1 KYRLLVRVARKFQRT
16 QPNTSLS
23 NNTGI
28 PSTRVSPHSITKKT
42 TRTEAKTSR
51 LHGKCNYVTS
61 NYKLAK
67 ELEVSN
73 ALIHMDA
80 STSASKH
87 SPASSAAYDDE
98 IDGKID
104 EILEYDSLVK
114 HTQCYSSLCNYQPCS
129 KKTHTFLNKRTD
141 SFFVLITIE
150 RAFTGVLADTG
161 CNISTI
167 SPNLANFLKIKIP
180 HM

>member
-1 KYRLLVRVARKFQRT
+1 MK
-16 QPNTSLS
+16 NTEC
-23 NNTGI
+23 
-28 PSTRVSPHSITKKT
+28 
-42 TRTEAKTSR
+42 TEQ
-51 LHGKCNYVTS
+51 
-61 NYKLAK
+61 
-67 ELEVSN
+67 
-73 ALIHMDA
+73 DA